1 MIMTIEGKCKEA
13 KVVWLN
19 APGELE
25 LRSQKLPEPG
35 ENELLCQT
43 LVSVISPGTEIA
55 AYKGLPPLR
64 PNVVYPRL
72 QGYCNVARVMKV
84 GAGVTEY
91 KPNDRI
97 LSFMSHRSAFVIAKG
112 DALYKL
118 SETED
123 AGKIACTYLF
133 HLGYNAVLRSGV
145 RAGSR
150 VVVIGLG
157 ALGLTTVAVAALS
170 GARVFA
176 ISDQEAPAAIACK
189 FGVEAVF
196 KRDGLPSLADT
207 LGANLADVVVSTTNG
222 WDDWTI
228 ALQMARKLGVIAVLG
243 FPGRGELPP
252 AINPLDSQYFY
263 MKQLRIEAVGLS
275 PEYPDSRGYCRFNER
290 ANIEYLAGLIS
301 NGCLDSSLIISG
313 EFDGMDIDN
322 AYRNLVA
329 RVNSPITYLLN
340 WCKN

>member
-1 MIMTIEGKCKEA
+1 MNIEEKCKEA

-19 APGELE
+19 APGVIE
-25 LRSQKLPEPG
+25 LRSQQLPDPDQ
-35 ENELLCQT
+35 NELLCQT

-55 AYKGLPPLR
+55 SYVGLPPLR
-64 PNVVYPRL
+64 PTVFYPRL
-72 QGYCNVARVMKV
+72 QGYCNVAQVMKV
-84 GAGVTEY
+84 GAGVTVY
-91 KPNDRI
+91 RPGDRI
-97 LSFMSHRSAFVIAKG
+97 LSFMSHRSAFIIAKG
-112 DALYKL
+112 DVLYKL

-123 AGKIACTYLF
+123 AGRIACTYLF

-150 VVVIGLG
+150 VLVIGLG

-176 ISDQEAPAAIACK
+176 ISDQEAPAAIAYK

-196 KRDGLPSLADT
+196 KRDRLPLLADT
-207 LGANLADVVVSTTNG
+207 LGDNLADVVVSTTNG

-228 ALQMARKLGVIAVLG
+228 ALQMTGKLGIIAVLG
-243 FPGRGELPP
+243 FPGRGEPPP
-252 AINPLDSQYFY
+252 AINPLDSQYLY

-275 PEYPDSRGYCRFNER
+275 PENSDNRGYCRFNER
-290 ANIEYLAGLIS
+290 ANIEYLAGQIS
-301 NGCLDSSLIISG
+301 NSRLDSSLIISG
-313 EFDGMDIDN
+313 EFDGIEIDN

-340 WCKN
+340 WCKD